1 MKYYNIDLTQF
12 VPYGIPLNSTD
23 KVESKNHINE
33 FFLHGF
39 ENWYNQLFTVD
50 DTGTL
55 VRDYSRSCTAPYSL
69 AACKYCT
76 NDQLEKFIQG
86 EGFIYYSANDHNV
99 NAKFVYDLFR
109 YTYGTQEY
117 LSSIAQYVSNNPDVD
132 AEILYD
138 GYDTYEYGIR
148 LYGDILGA
156 ENVHVMI
163 DRITEH
169 LKILGTAHTTLQA
182 VEFEDTS
189 SEINTYTACVG
200 NNSCIYYDSYLK
212 EIAPP
217 VKPDLD
223 IFNPEIPFCIE
234 NTGNLEIT
242 VKYATLNTNI
252 KISSDNT
259 TWSDYTSD
267 TEIRLNSGDRVYI
280 KSDYVEDT
288 VDGQHFKFTGVNGTT
303 SIRLRARGNIAS
315 LIYGTNNAYVNRYTS
330 TEQYCYNNL
339 FNACKGLVQG
349 PDLPATTLANNCYS
363 KMFQNCD
370 DLTQAP
376 DLPATT
382 LANNCYAYMFE
393 GCSSLTQAPTLPAI
407 NLVVGCYYSMFRSC
421 IGLTSAPDLPATV
434 LKRACYTNMFY
445 GCTELSY
452 IKCLAT
458 NVVEN
463 SLTGWVTNVAATGT
477 FECDN
482 KKYFTL
488 DSPNGIPVGWA
499 ITEINPDPEK
509 PDLDTF
515 DPNVPFCIENVGDVP
530 VEVGLYNNSTG
541 MQVRTNCKI
550 SYDLNTWQN
559 YSLALA
565 INPKD
570 SMIGKITLANK
581 GDRVYIKADL
591 TNTPSNSSHYT
602 HLTVLNESAN
612 TKIRVRG
619 NIASINKGTND
630 AYKTDYLTATNRCYL
645 FLFSECTSLVQ
656 MPELPAT
663 TLGNN
668 CYENMF
674 RDCTSLVE
682 ALELPAT
689 TLADYCYYSMFIN
702 CTSLNQAHKL
712 PATTLTDYCYTHMFH
727 GCTSLNQAPELPAG
741 TLTFYCYYNMFYGCS
756 SLNYVKCLATDIS
769 MSSCTTDWL
778 NGVSSTGDFYTP
790 ASTNWATGTS
800 GIPAGWTRHNV

>member
-12 VPYGIPLNSTD
+12 VPYGIPLNSMD

-33 FFLHGF
+33 FFLRGF

-50 DTGTL
+50 DIGTL

-109 YTYGTQEY
+109 YAYGTQEY

-138 GYDTYEYGIR
+138 GYGTYEYGIR
-148 LYGDILGA
+148 LYGDILGS

-169 LKILGTAHTTLQA
+169 LKILGTAHTTLQI

-189 SEINTYTACVG
+189 SEIDTYAACVG
-200 NNSCIYYDSYLK
+200 DNSCIYYDSYLK

-267 TEIRLNSGDRVYI
+267 SEIRLNSGDRVYI

-288 VDGQHFKFTGVNGTT
+288 ADGQHFKFIGTDG
-303 SIRLRARGNIAS
+303 IRLRARGNIAS

-349 PDLPATTLANNCYS
+349 PDLPATNLANNCYS

-376 DLPATT
+376 SLPATN

-393 GCSSLTQAPTLPAI
+393 GCSSLTQAPTLPAT

-421 IGLTSAPDLPATV
+421 IGLTRAPELPATLV
-434 LKRACYTNMFY
+434 KRACYTNMFS
-445 GCTELSY
+445 GCTSLNY

-458 NVVEN
+458 DIVAN
-463 SLTGWVTNVAATGT
+463 SMTGWVTNVAATGT

-488 DSPNGIPVGWA
+488 DSPNGIPKGWT
-499 ITEINPDPEK
+499 ITEINPDPGPEA
-509 PDLDTF
+509 F
-515 DPNVPFCIENVGDVP
+515 DPTIPFYIENIGDVP
-530 VEVGLYNNSTG
+530 VEVGLYNNSSNT
-541 MQVRTNCKI
+541 QIRTNCKI
-550 SYDLNTWQN
+550 SYDLKTWQN

-565 INPKD
+565 INPTD
-570 SMIGKITLANK
+570 NLIGKITLTNK
-581 GDRVYIKADL
+581 GDKVYIKADL
-591 TNTPSNSSHYT
+591 NTKPSSSHYT
-602 HLTVLNESAN
+602 HLTVLNSSTD
-612 TKIRVRG
+612 TKIRARG
-619 NIASINKGTND
+619 NIASLNKGTDD
-630 AYKTDYLTATNRCYL
+630 AYKTNYLTADDHGYL
-645 FLFSECTSLVQ
+645 FLFLDCASL
-656 MPELPAT
+656 
-663 TLGNN
+663 
-668 CYENMF
+668 
-674 RDCTSLVE
+674 
-682 ALELPAT
+682 
-689 TLADYCYYSMFIN
+689 I
-702 CTSLNQAHKL
+702 
-712 PATTLTDYCYTHMFH
+712 
-727 GCTSLNQAPELPAG
+727 QAPELPATALMDNCYDSMFYNCTSLVNAPALPATELSG
-741 TLTFYCYYNMFYGCS
+741 ACYANMFYKCTSLVNAPALPATTLSALCYYNMFSGCTS
-756 SLNYVKCLATDIS
+756 LIQAPELPASTPTNYSYALMFENCASLNYIKCLATNRS
-769 MSSCTTDWL
+769 AEKCTLDWVK
-778 NGVSSTGDFYTP
+778 GVSPTGNFYKSP
-790 ASTNWATGTS
+790 SATWVTGAS
-800 GIPAGWTRHNV
+800 GIPTGWTSHNI

>member
-12 VPYGIPLNSTD
+12 VPYGIPLNSTG

-33 FFLHGF
+33 FFLRGF

-50 DTGTL
+50 DIGTL

-86 EGFIYYSANDHNV
+86 EGFVYYSANDHNV

-109 YTYGTQEY
+109 YAYGTQEY

-148 LYGDILGA
+148 LYGDILGS
-156 ENVHVMI
+156 ENVNVMI

-169 LKILGTAHTTLQA
+169 LKILGTAHTTLQT

-189 SEINTYTACVG
+189 SEIDTYAACVG

-267 TEIRLNSGDRVYI
+267 SEIRLNSGDRVYI

-288 VDGQHFKFTGVNGTT
+288 ADGQHFKFIGTDG
-303 SIRLRARGNIAS
+303 IRLRARGNIAS

-349 PDLPATTLANNCYS
+349 PDLPATNLANNCYS

-376 DLPATT
+376 DLPATN

-393 GCSSLTQAPTLPAI
+393 GCSGLTQAPTLPAT

-421 IGLTSAPDLPATV
+421 ISLTRAPELPATLV
-434 LKRACYTNMFY
+434 KRACYTNMFN
-445 GCTELSY
+445 GCTSLNY

-458 NVVEN
+458 DIVAN
-463 SLTGWVTNVAATGT
+463 SMTGWVTNVAATGT

-488 DSPNGIPVGWA
+488 DSPNGIPKGWT
-499 ITEINPDPEK
+499 ITEINPDPGPEA
-509 PDLDTF
+509 F
-515 DPNVPFCIENVGDVP
+515 DPTIPFYIENIGDVP
-530 VEVGLYNNSTG
+530 VEVGLYNNSAN

-550 SYDLNTWQN
+550 SYDLKTWRN

-565 INPKD
+565 INPTD
-570 SMIGKITLANK
+570 SLIGKITLTNK

-591 TNTPSNSSHYT
+591 NTKPSYSHYT
-602 HLTVLNESAN
+602 HLTVLNSSTD
-612 TKIRVRG
+612 TKIKARG
-619 NIASINKGTND
+619 NIASLNKGTND
-630 AYKTDYLTATNRCYL
+630 AYKTNYLTADDHGYL
-645 FLFSECTSLVQ
+645 FLFLDCASLIQ
-656 MPELPAT
+656 APELPAT
-663 TLGNN
+663 TLMNN
-668 CYENMF
+668 CY
-674 RDCTSLVE
+674 D
-682 ALELPAT
+682 
-689 TLADYCYYSMFIN
+689 SMFYN
-702 CTSLNQAHKL
+702 CTSLN
-712 PATTLTDYCYTHMFH
+712 YI
-727 GCTSLNQAPELPAG
+727 
-741 TLTFYCYYNMFYGCS
+741 
-756 SLNYVKCLATDIS
+756 KCLATNRS
-769 MSSCTTDWL
+769 AEKCTFDWVK
-778 NGVSSTGDFYTP
+778 GVTTTGNFYKSPSAT
-790 ASTNWATGTS
+790 WETGTS
-800 GIPAGWTRHNV
+800 GIPTGWTSHNA

>member
-12 VPYGIPLNSTD
+12 VPYGIPLNSTN

-33 FFLHGF
+33 FFLRGF

-50 DTGTL
+50 DIGTL
-55 VRDYSRSCTAPYSL
+55 VRDYSRSCAAPYSL

-86 EGFIYYSANDHNV
+86 EGFVYYSANDHNV

-109 YTYGTQEY
+109 YAYGTQEY

-148 LYGDILGA
+148 LYGDILGS
-156 ENVHVMI
+156 ENVHIMI

-169 LKILGTAHTTLQA
+169 LKILGTAHTTLQT

-189 SEINTYTACVG
+189 SEIDTYAACVG
-200 NNSCIYYDSYLK
+200 DNSCIYYDSYLK

-242 VKYATLNTNI
+242 VKYTTLNNNI

-267 TEIRLNSGDRVYI
+267 SEIRLNSGDRVYI

-288 VDGQHFKFTGVNGTT
+288 ADGQHFKFTGTNGATG
-303 SIRLRARGNIAS
+303 IRLRARGNIAS

-339 FNACKGLVQG
+339 FNACKGLVQA
-349 PDLPATTLANNCYS
+349 PDLPATNLANNCYS

-370 DLTQAP
+370 DLTHAP
-376 DLPATT
+376 DLPATN

-393 GCSSLTQAPTLPAI
+393 GCSSLTQAPALPAA

-421 IGLTSAPDLPATV
+421 IGLTRSPDLPATLV
-434 LKRACYTNMFY
+434 KRACYTNMFY
-445 GCTELSY
+445 GCTSLNY

-458 NVVEN
+458 DIVAN
-463 SLTGWVTNVAATGT
+463 SMTGWVTNVAATGT

-488 DSPNGIPVGWA
+488 DSSSGIPKGWT
-499 ITEINPDPEK
+499 ITEINPDP
-509 PDLDTF
+509 
-515 DPNVPFCIENVGDVP
+515 G
-530 VEVGLYNNSTG
+530 
-541 MQVRTNCKI
+541 
-550 SYDLNTWQN
+550 
-559 YSLALA
+559 
-565 INPKD
+565 
-570 SMIGKITLANK
+570 
-581 GDRVYIKADL
+581 
-591 TNTPSNSSHYT
+591 
-602 HLTVLNESAN
+602 
-612 TKIRVRG
+612 
-619 NIASINKGTND
+619 
-630 AYKTDYLTATNRCYL
+630 
-645 FLFSECTSLVQ
+645 
-656 MPELPAT
+656 
-663 TLGNN
+663 
-668 CYENMF
+668 
-674 RDCTSLVE
+674 
-682 ALELPAT
+682 
-689 TLADYCYYSMFIN
+689 
-702 CTSLNQAHKL
+702 
-712 PATTLTDYCYTHMFH
+712 
-727 GCTSLNQAPELPAG
+727 
-741 TLTFYCYYNMFYGCS
+741 
-756 SLNYVKCLATDIS
+756 
-769 MSSCTTDWL
+769 
-778 NGVSSTGDFYTP
+778 GV
-790 ASTNWATGTS
+790 
-800 GIPAGWTRHNV
+800 